1 MIRFSLLL
9 ALLIFLASILQRYI
23 PPIPPIPQIIWMKES
38 AILITPALL
47 FYGCL
52 TLPFP
57 AVLGLTFVTGLI
69 NDLLTVPFAQE
80 SNYSIG
86 TSILLLLVPALIMH
100 GFGSTFLRGR
110 WVTNLL
116 LAELAAVLTPFL
128 LLGQYAIISFERR
141 VFFYN
146 DVIIWRILG
155 PGVIAIVISP
165 CVFLV
170 LAYLS
175 DLIRYEPQLD
185 RPKLG

>member
-9 ALLIFLASILQRYI
+9 ALLIFLASIVQRYI
-23 PPIPPIPQIIWMKES
+23 PPIIWLKES
-38 AILITPALL
+38 AILLAPALL

-57 AVLGLTFVTGLI
+57 AVLGLTFYTGLI

-86 TSILLLLVPALIMH
+86 TSIVLLLIPALIMH
-100 GFGSTFLRGR
+100 GFSSTFLRGR
-110 WVTNLL
+110 WGTNLL

-128 LLGQYAIISFERR
+128 LLGQYGIISFERR
-141 VFFYN
+141 AFFYN
-146 DVIIWRILG
+146 DVVMWRILG

-175 DLIRYEPQLD
+175 DLLRYEPQLD
-185 RPKLG
+185 RPRKG

>member
-1 MIRFSLLL
+1 MIRFSLAL

-23 PPIPPIPQIIWMKES
+23 PPIIWLKQS
-38 AILITPALL
+38 AILIAPALL

-57 AVLGLTFVTGLI
+57 SVLGLTFFAGLT

-86 TSILLLLVPALIMH
+86 TSIVLLLIPALIMH
-100 GFGSTFLRGR
+100 GFSSTFLRGR

-116 LAELAAVLTPFL
+116 WAELAAVLTPFL

-141 VFFYN
+141 AFFYN
-146 DVIIWRILG
+146 DVIMWRILG

-175 DLIRYEPQLD
+175 DLLRYEPQLD
-185 RPKLG
+185 RPRLERPRLG

>member
-1 MIRFSLLL
+1 MIRFSLVLV
-9 ALLIFLASILQRYI
+9 LLIFLASTLQRYI
-23 PPIPPIPQIIWMKES
+23 PPIIWLKES
-38 AILITPALL
+38 AILLAPALL

-57 AVLGLTFVTGLI
+57 HVLGLTFFTGFI
-69 NDLLTVPFAQE
+69 NDLLTVPFAPE

-100 GFGSTFLRGR
+100 GFSSTFLRGR
-110 WVTNLL
+110 WFTNLL
-116 LAELAAVLTPFL
+116 LSELAAVLTPFL

-141 VFFYN
+141 EFFYN
-146 DVIIWRILG
+146 DVIMWRILG

-175 DLIRYEPQLD
+175 DLLRYEPQLE
-185 RPKLG
+185 RTRLG